1 MIAYILRRVVNYVIL
16 TALATTCAYMLT
28 SSFMDPAKRYRGKN
42 PPLPEST
49 ITAKLDELGVN
60 PDTPLITRTWNW
72 ATNILFHADFGLT
85 VGGQPVLT
93 EMLGRSVVSLRLLIV
108 GSILGALLGVAI
120 GVWGAVRQYKAS
132 DNIITALTYVI
143 NATPTFVLG
152 IILMIL
158 ATGFNNAVGTQLI
171 RFVGPATPGV
181 HGFWPQVADTIS
193 HMLLP
198 TIALVV
204 FGAAIYSRYQRSMM
218 LDVLGADYIR
228 TARSKGLTRKT
239 ALWKHGVRVA
249 IIPMSTYFAYS
260 FGTMLAGSTFLEIIF
275 SWNGMGQMA
284 LDSITGSDINAA
296 AGTTF
301 FAAVLVLISS
311 TLSEVLYA
319 ALDPR
324 VRS

>member
-1 MIAYILRRVVNYVIL
+1 
-16 TALATTCAYMLT
+16 
-28 SSFMDPAKRYRGKN
+28 
-42 PPLPEST
+42 
-49 ITAKLDELGVN
+49 
-60 PDTPLITRTWNW
+60 
-72 ATNILFHADFGLT
+72 
-85 VGGQPVLT
+85 
-93 EMLGRSVVSLRLLIV
+93 
-108 GSILGALLGVAI
+108 
-120 GVWGAVRQYKAS
+120 
-132 DNIITALTYVI
+132 
-143 NATPTFVLG
+143 
-152 IILMIL
+152 
-158 ATGFNNAVGTQLI
+158 
-171 RFVGPATPGV
+171 
-181 HGFWPQVADTIS
+181 
-193 HMLLP
+193 
-198 TIALVV
+198 
-204 FGAAIYSRYQRSMM
+204 MM